1 MLNFSRRSYNGYDQ
15 SRNTLDRLDEDPIYE
30 DQPTTNL
37 RVVNG
42 GLEPRH
48 MRKGSYVEDD
58 GGYAAPLGSPE
69 GYSAVAAAFPVYG
82 SKSGAAASDVS
93 NRKRDAREQNSS
105 SSSSSIPRP
114 SGRSGRSGNARR
126 SLIQGPQ
133 PQPHSQSSSS
143 RSSKNHLPPNPAST
157 VEAYRQ
163 QQQQLQQHYLSA
175 LTARQQGGRHSNQG
189 IASSPSGFG
198 RYSPPLEA
206 DEDAE
211 DENMRASSRSIMIG
225 FDSAGASSPAPVSGG
240 VPSPSSTPQTGSS
253 SPPVQTGGLAPF
265 PGASGRRASASS
277 TASSTGKRGYPSSSH
292 YSQVS
297 YVSTIPE
304 EGSDF
309 GRHGSYAS
317 SHVIPSSWG
326 SPAGGL
332 WIPGSHEELMSDGA
346 SSISKG
352 SNSSKSRSDDYAEFD
367 EGTTLVRQA
376 SLGRK
381 QKPKLTEV
389 VRTDSKS
396 RGSRSEGGSH
406 SSHSQARK
414 GSVASSHKTDS
425 KGSMRLTEKG
435 TVLTVV
441 NAGEISEEAQP
452 PVPRVGFWQR
462 LSQLSVKTGATDV
475 APKPLKFGSGKNS
488 PEEAQEKGWT
498 PPSASAPFGIGNINL
513 AVPQATLNR
522 PRPPRLNI
530 DAVREAEARG
540 SLTSLPELIR
550 RATKLAAVLETG
562 SRPDSRWGGSRA
574 PSIMSTDTHHHGRYQ
589 ESLSD
594 ILASFPPPLASSRR
608 LSSRGTTWP
617 LPGEFAYL
625 QSGDPSEIRRR
636 RKICGLP
643 LWAFIVLVLLA
654 IIVATAAVILPVQ
667 LVSMSKDKNKSS
679 LTPDSC
685 ARSNPCLNGGIAAVE
700 SGKCSCICTNEFFGL
715 TCAQSN
721 DPACTT
727 FTLTDTTNNQ
737 FLPRN
742 VSLGLAVPRI
752 LTVSQPTFNVPI
764 DTLALSNNFALQNTT
779 CALQNALVTLNGRTA
794 PLNKTD
800 TVGLNGGP
808 GSGFALD
815 ESVVDFGRVAV
826 LYLASTS
833 GMRQAVMARESLG
846 AMFAAGKDYGSVKV
860 DEGVTVD
867 LTNLRISTGGGTT
880 VVGGPSGRVRMAM
893 HRRSAADDMRA
904 HLIRRHKI
912 HSTF

>member
-1 MLNFSRRSYNGYDQ
+1 MLNFSRRSYTGYDQ

-30 DQPTTNL
+30 DQPTSNL

-58 GGYAAPLGSPE
+58 GYAVPLASPE
-69 GYSAVAAAFPVYG
+69 GYGAVAAAFPVHG
-82 SKSGAAASDVS
+82 TSRSGGTPDVS
-93 NRKRDAREQNSS
+93 SRRRDSKEQ
-105 SSSSSIPRP
+105 SSSSIPRP
-114 SGRSGRSGNARR
+114 SGRSGGRSGNARR

-143 RSSKNHLPPNPAST
+143 SSSSSTSRNTKPHLPPNPAST

-163 QQQQLQQHYLSA
+163 QQQQLQQQYLSA
-175 LTARQQGGRHSNQG
+175 LTARQQSGRHSNQG

-225 FDSAGASSPAPVSGG
+225 FDSASSPAPVSGG
-240 VPSPSSTPQTGSS
+240 LQSASSTPQTGSS
-253 SPPVQTGGLAPF
+253 SPPAQTGGLAPF
-265 PGASGRRASASS
+265 PGGGRRASASS
-277 TASSTGKRGYPSSSH
+277 TNSSQGKRGYPSSSH

-304 EGSDF
+304 ESSDY

-317 SHVIPSSWG
+317 SHAIPSSWG
-326 SPAGGL
+326 SGAGGL
-332 WIPGSHEELMSDGA
+332 WIPGSNEELMSDGS

-352 SNSSKSRSDDYAEFD
+352 SSKSRGDDYGDFD
-367 EGTTLVRQA
+367 EGATLVRQA

-381 QKPKLTEV
+381 QKPKLTDV
-389 VRTDSKS
+389 VRSDSKS
-396 RGSRSEGGSH
+396 RSSRSETTH

-414 GSVASSHKTDS
+414 GSVASSFKADFKNS
-425 KGSMRLTEKG
+425 GARQLTEKG
-435 TVLTVV
+435 SVQSIIT
-441 NAGEISEEAQP
+441 AGEIAEEAQP
-452 PVPRVGFWQR
+452 APKVGFWQR
-462 LSQLSVKTGATDV
+462 LSQLSVKTGASDV
-475 APKPLKFGSGKNS
+475 APRPLKFGSGKNS
-488 PEEAQEKGWT
+488 PEDVVQEKGWT
-498 PPSASAPFGIGNINL
+498 PPSASAPFGPGNINL
-513 AVPQATLNR
+513 AVPQPTLNR

-574 PSIMSTDTHHHGRYQ
+574 PSIMSTDTHQHGGRYQ

-617 LPGEFAYL
+617 LPGEYGY
-625 QSGDPSEIRRR
+625 QGNDPQIKRR

-667 LVSMSKDKNKSS
+667 LVSMSKDKDKKNN
-679 LTPDSC
+679 LTPDKC
-685 ARSNPCLNGGIAAVE
+685 AKSNPCLNGGIADVE
-700 SGKCSCICTNEFFGL
+700 DGKCACICTNQFFGP

-721 DPACTT
+721 DPACTS
-727 FTLTDTTNNQ
+727 FSITDTTNGQ
-737 FLPRN
+737 FVTRN
-742 VSLGLAVPRI
+742 VSLGLAVPR
-752 LTVSQPTFNVPI
+752 LLDVSQAQYRVSI
-764 DTLALSNNFALQNTT
+764 DAAALSNNFALQNTT
-779 CALQNALVTLNGRTA
+779 CALQNALVTLNGRTT
-794 PLNKTD
+794 PLSKTD
-800 TVGLNGGP
+800 TISP
-808 GSGFALD
+808 STTTGSDVALD

-826 LYLASTS
+826 LYLASAI
-833 GMRQAVMARESLG
+833 GMKQAVAARESLG
-846 AMFAAGKDYGSVKV
+846 ATFASGKDYGTVKV
-860 DEGVTVD
+860 DDTITID
-867 LTNLRISTGGGTT
+867 LTNLRISTGSGTM
-880 VVGGPSGRVRMAM
+880 VVGGPNSRPKMLL
-893 HRRSAADDMRA
+893 HRRTAADDMRA
-904 HLIRRHKI
+904 HLIRRHKM
-912 HSTF
+912 HFAY

>member
-1 MLNFSRRSYNGYDQ
+1 MLNFSRRSYTGYDQ

-30 DQPTTNL
+30 DQPPTNL

-42 GLEPRH
+42 GLDSRH

-58 GGYAAPLGSPE
+58 GYAVPLGSPE

-82 SKSGAAASDVS
+82 SSKSGASPDVS
-93 NRKRDAREQNSS
+93 SRRRDSKEQ
-105 SSSSSIPRP
+105 SSSSIPRP

-143 RSSKNHLPPNPAST
+143 SRNTKPHLPPNPAST

-163 QQQQLQQHYLSA
+163 QQQQLQQHYLST
-175 LTARQQGGRHSNQG
+175 LSARQQAGRHSNQG

-225 FDSAGASSPAPVSGG
+225 FDSASSPAPVSGG
-240 VPSPSSTPQTGSS
+240 LPSASSTPQTGSS
-253 SPPVQTGGLAPF
+253 SPPAQTGNLAPF
-265 PGASGRRASASS
+265 PSSGRRASASS
-277 TASSTGKRGYPSSSH
+277 TTSSQTKRGYPSSSH

-304 EGSDF
+304 ESSDF

-317 SHVIPSSWG
+317 SHAIPSSWG
-326 SPAGGL
+326 SGAGGL
-332 WIPGSHEELMSDGA
+332 WIPGSSEELMSDGA

-352 SNSSKSRSDDYAEFD
+352 SSKSRGDDYGDFD

-381 QKPKLTEV
+381 QKPKLTDV
-389 VRTDSKS
+389 VRSDSKS
-396 RGSRSEGGSH
+396 RSSRSEGTH

-414 GSVASSHKTDS
+414 NSVASSFKADFKAS
-425 KGSMRLTEKG
+425 GARQLSEKPSVQSMIS
-435 TVLTVV
+435 
-441 NAGEISEEAQP
+441 AGDVADETQP
-452 PVPRVGFWQR
+452 APKVGFWQR
-462 LSQLSVKTGATDV
+462 LSQLSVKTGASDV
-475 APKPLKFGSGKNS
+475 APKPLKFGGSGKNS
-488 PEEAQEKGWT
+488 PEDVQNQGWT
-498 PPSASAPFGIGNINL
+498 PPSASAPFGPGNINL
-513 AVPQATLNR
+513 TVPQPALNR

-617 LPGEFAYL
+617 LPGDYGYPGND
-625 QSGDPSEIRRR
+625 QQIKQR

-643 LWAFIVLVLLA
+643 LWAFIVLVLLL

-667 LVSMSKDKNKSS
+667 LVSMSKDKNNKSS
-679 LTPDSC
+679 LTSDSC
-685 ARSNPCLNGGIAAVE
+685 ARTNPCLNGGIADVE
-700 SGKCSCICTNEFFGL
+700 NGKCACICTNQFFGP

-721 DPACTT
+721 DPACTS
-727 FTLTDTTNNQ
+727 FTIMDTTNGQ
-737 FLPRN
+737 FVNRN
-742 VSLGLAVPRI
+742 VSLGLAVPRL
-752 LTVSQPTFNVPI
+752 LTVSQSQYKVTI
-764 DTLALSNNFALQNTT
+764 DASSLSNNFALQNTT

-794 PLNKTD
+794 PLSKSD
-800 TVGLNGGP
+800 TVTPSSSL
-808 GSGFALD
+808 GSGVALD
-815 ESVVDFGRVAV
+815 ESVVDFGRVSV
-826 LYLASTS
+826 LYLASTI
-833 GMRQAVMARESLG
+833 GMRQAVAARESLG
-846 AMFAAGKDYGSVKV
+846 ATFSAGKDYGSVKV
-860 DEGVTVD
+860 DDTISID
-867 LTNLRISTGGGTT
+867 LTNLRISTGSGTT
-880 VVGGPSGRVRMAM
+880 VVGGPDRKPKMLL
-893 HRRSAADDMRA
+893 HRRTAADDMRA

-912 HSTF
+912 HFGY